1 MKNKAGDNVKT
12 ALTCVSRQR
21 RRRDD
26 GFVLAEVRALPHVVF
41 EGSLGL
47 VALQGGGVVLGVEA
61 VVRRYP
67 LQAAERGLA
76 APRLGQPVAALEAL
90 DALEG
95 VLAAKLTWEPKG
107 IFFLKNIT
115 FLQCPLKS
123 HPPPKKKKP
132 LMFPVNP
139 PHCSAEPPPTP
150 SHTSFPFYSRHLGLI
165 LSGRRS
171 HKLP

>member
-1 MKNKAGDNVKT
+1 MGA
-12 ALTCVSRQR
+12 ALTCVSCQR

-76 APRLGQPVAALEAL
+76 APRLSQPVAALEAL

-95 VLAAKLTWEPKG
+95 VLAAELTWESRGKKC
-107 IFFLKNIT
+107 FKEYYFLAMSIKI
-115 FLQCPLKS
+115 QIP
-123 HPPPKKKKP
+123 PPPKK
-132 LMFPVNP
+132 LLG
-139 PHCSAEPPPTP
+139 
-150 SHTSFPFYSRHLGLI
+150 SR
-165 LSGRRS
+165 
-171 HKLP
+171 

>member
-1 MKNKAGDNVKT
+1 M
-12 ALTCVSRQR
+12 
-21 RRRDD
+21 
-26 GFVLAEVRALPHVVF
+26 
-41 EGSLGL
+41 
-47 VALQGGGVVLGVEA
+47 ALQGGGVVLGVEA

-107 IFFLKNIT
+107 IFFFLKNIT

-123 HPPPKKKKP
+123 HPPPKKKEATNVP
-132 LMFPVNP
+132 CQSSTLFRGASSNSIAHLISLLQP
-139 PHCSAEPPPTP
+139 PFGFDFKWKMITQIAIAIFDLGKDKRSLSMASHYRVTDNAAPP
-150 SHTSFPFYSRHLGLI
+150 
-165 LSGRRS
+165 
-171 HKLP
+171 